1 LVLPNPNPSAPGDF
15 KAEAG
20 FCDARQTTRV
30 QDVAATIVNHDG
42 TPANIC
48 VRLNGL
54 MQSDQPPTAFLV
66 SRAPHVLTFLGHLLF
81 RRLRVPQDVPVI
93 SRNDESFLENVV
105 PTVARYSRNPDVFAS
120 TLSRMVLDIL
130 HGKQVMKEYKI
141 MPNFVLGQT
150 LGRNEG

>member
-1 LVLPNPNPSAPGDF
+1 MLPNPNPGVPGDF

-20 FCDARQTTRV
+20 FREAWQTTRA

-54 MQSDQPPTAFLV
+54 MQSAQPPIAFLI
-66 SRAPHVLTFLGHLLF
+66 SRAQHVLIVLGHLLSCRF
-81 RRLRVPQDVPVI
+81 RIPQNVAVI
-93 SRNDESFLENVV
+93 SRDDESFLENVV
-105 PTVARYSRNPDVFAS
+105 PTVARYSRNQDVFAS
-120 TLSRMVLDIL
+120 TLSRMLLDIL
-130 HGKQVMKEYKI
+130 HGKQVMKEDKI

-150 LGRNEG
+150 LGR